1 MNAATRGYLSVVQ
14 RTGKSV
20 QDIDLQ
26 VANLAT
32 QIAFVTTTA
41 DRPFLVAAKD
51 GAARISALFSAA
63 IDRGEMSIEDFF
75 DENYA
80 PIKGTNPQQFMT
92 RFVKFTDSHLP
103 DIQEPLLTTN
113 SAIAFCAAVD
123 RNGYLPTHNLKYCQ
137 PQGSDPVWNAA
148 NARKRRHF
156 NHTEIGSAAC
166 SE

>member
-1 MNAATRGYLSVVQ
+1 MSDWSSDVCSSDLQSGRVNGVTHAIADMNAATRGYLSVVQ

-80 PIKGTNPQQFMT
+80 PIKGTNP
-92 RFVKFTDSHLP
+92 
-103 DIQEPLLTTN
+103 
-113 SAIAFCAAVD
+113 
-123 RNGYLPTHNLKYCQ
+123 
-137 PQGSDPVWNAA
+137 PQ
-148 NARKRRHF
+148 
-156 NHTEIGSAAC
+156 
-166 SE
+166 